1 MRARQRGGKR
11 DLRQAAFGMALTLC
25 AAPMH
30 AAGDDVAVAQ
40 AFALQARYLAEQAL
54 SYEHGEGVPRDPVH
68 AAVLYCE
75 SARLGDVEGMY
86 ALGWMYA
93 NGRGIERNDAYA
105 GTLFAMAAF
114 LGNEHAQRMLRYTG
128 DYTGAAPECLHTP
141 PETVLQSWPIES
153 LLARVSALRQPIA
166 RLLVELAP
174 SYGVSPQFALAIGIT
189 ESALDPAAL
198 SPKNAM
204 GVMQLIPETAER
216 FNVARPY
223 DPEQNIRGG
232 LAYLRWLLAY
242 FEGDIRLAAAA
253 YNAGERAVERYRGIP
268 PYPETQAYVER
279 IMRRVGSAAHP
290 YDSAIVEPSPVM
302 RQLRLAS
309 EESPGS

>member
-68 AAVLYCE
+68 AATLYCE

-189 ESALDPAAL
+189 ESALDPEAL

-216 FNVARPY
+216 FKVARPY

-242 FEGDIRLAAAA
+242 FEGDIALAAAA
-253 YNAGERAVERYRGIP
+253 YNAGERAVERHRGVP
-268 PYPETQAYVER
+268 PYRETQAYVER
-279 IMRRVGSAAHP
+279 ILRRVGNAAHP
-290 YDSAIVEPSPVM
+290 YDSAIVDPSPVM
-302 RQLRLAS
+302 RQLRLTS
-309 EESPGS
+309 EDSPGS